1 MCFKCF
7 IKVSKNHS
15 TFCFVFHFCLFV
27 FFGIFVFL
35 VSLFRTFD
43 RILLKS
49 YTLNGYSVTVD
60 SDIQK
65 DLESYLQENKV
76 SIILTS
82 LMERLLV
89 SESSNPYSTIVEVL
103 CEDYPD
109 QGLLALELINPQ
121 KNP

>member
-15 TFCFVFHFCLFV
+15 TFYFVFHFCLFV

-35 VSLFRTFD
+35 VTLFRTLD